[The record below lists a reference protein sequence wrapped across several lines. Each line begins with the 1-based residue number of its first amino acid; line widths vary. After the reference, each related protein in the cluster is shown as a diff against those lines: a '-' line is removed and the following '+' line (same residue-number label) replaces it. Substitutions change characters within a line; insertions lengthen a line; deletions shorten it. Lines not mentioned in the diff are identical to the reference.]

1 MAIVKAI
8 EERLGWWP
16 ESKFAVLIG
25 VIAFRLNRYAPVM
38 CPLAFLEREDV
49 MPNSA
54 LHHRKGKGFTLI
66 ELLVVI
72 SIIALLIALLLPA
85 LARAKAAATTVSCG
99 SNLRQ
104 LGLVAQ
110 MYANENEGMLP
121 FGEGP
126 DGGQVGSASNGN
138 ITGPSQSALSGDDG
152 TWMELFQAYVQSQ
165 PLSPLAQYN
174 MWQWPIPYTNSP
186 EGWNGFSKVF
196 MCPAAAT
203 ITGSNAWP
211 LQGQY
216 SYQAN
221 EELFPSDSNGSGH
234 NVLPNW
240 PGESVYKLSNLG
252 GRGSQVVMFTD
263 GLRSHTGVSF
273 TAGLCQPVDFWGTL
287 HGNGIEGFW
296 NGTENVI
303 NYFGD
308 PITATAAN
316 PSANPQQGITPGP
329 DQSGPSEN
337 WQTTYW
343 LRWRHGYGN
352 THSVNCVFGDDH
364 VETFS
369 YTASVPGGSNP
380 SKPPVSNLPTEDFMA
395 TAPGGQ

>member
-1 MAIVKAI
+1 M
-8 EERLGWWP
+8 RQ
-16 ESKFAVLIG
+16 G
-25 VIAFRLNRYAPVM
+25 VHSL
-38 CPLAFLEREDV
+38 FLEREDV
-49 MPNSA
+49 MPVSTHYHGKA
-54 LHHRKGKGFTLI
+54 KGFTLI

-85 LARAKAAATTVSCG
+85 LARAKSAALTVSCG

-126 DGGQVGSASNGN
+126 PGGQVASPSNGN
-138 ITGPSQSALSGDDG
+138 INGPSQAALAGDVS
-152 TWMELFQAYVQSQ
+152 TWRNQFQSYLQSQ

-174 MWQWPIPYTNSP
+174 MWQWPLAYPGSP
-186 EGWNGFSKVF
+186 EGWNGFSDVF
-196 MCPAAAT
+196 RDPASAN
-203 ITGSNAWP
+203 IGGSNAWP
-211 LQGQY
+211 LAGQ
-216 SYQAN
+216 SDYQAN
-221 EELFPSDSNGSGH
+221 EELFPLAGYI
-234 NVLPNW
+234 LPSW
-240 PGESVYKLSNLG
+240 PGESLYKLANLG

-263 GLRSHTGVSF
+263 GLRSRNSSGMTV
-273 TAGLCQPVDFWGTL
+273 GLTQATDFWGTL
-287 HGNGIEGFW
+287 HGNGITGFW
-296 NGTENVI
+296 NGTTNVI

-308 PITATAAN
+308 SISATAAN
-316 PSANPQQGITPGP
+316 PTANPQQGITPGP
-329 DQSGPSEN
+329 DQSGPADT

>member
-1 MAIVKAI
+1 
-8 EERLGWWP
+8 
-16 ESKFAVLIG
+16 
-25 VIAFRLNRYAPVM
+25 
-38 CPLAFLEREDV
+38 
-49 MPNSA
+49 MPGSTKYC
-54 LHHRKGKGFTLI
+54 RTGRGFTLI

-72 SIIALLIALLLPA
+72 SIIALLIALLLPT
-85 LARAKAAATTVSCG
+85 LARAKASALTVSCG

-110 MYANENEGMLP
+110 MYANDNLGMLP
-121 FGEGP
+121 FAEGP
-126 DGGQVGSASNGN
+126 PGGQIGAPSNGN
-138 ITGPSQSALSGDDG
+138 LTGPTQAALAGDVS
-152 TWMELFQAYVQSQ
+152 TWMLQFQPYLQSQ

-174 MWQWPIPYTNSP
+174 MWQWPIPYPGSP
-186 EGWNGFSKVF
+186 EGWSGFSKVF
-196 MCPAAAT
+196 MCPAASVL
-203 ITGSNAWP
+203 TGGNAWP
-211 LQGQY
+211 VQGQN

-221 EELFPSDSNGSGH
+221 EELFPLAPY
-234 NVLPNW
+234 VLPNW
-240 PGESVYKLSNLG
+240 PGESVYKLANLG

-263 GLRSHTGVSF
+263 GLRSRNSS
-273 TAGLCQPVDFWGTL
+273 GLTIGLTQPSDFWGTL
-287 HGNGIEGFW
+287 HGNGITGFW
-296 NGTENVI
+296 NGTTNVI

-308 PITATAAN
+308 PISATAAN

-329 DQSGPSEN
+329 DQSGPADT

-380 SKPPVSNLPTEDFMA
+380 SKPPISNLPTEDFMA